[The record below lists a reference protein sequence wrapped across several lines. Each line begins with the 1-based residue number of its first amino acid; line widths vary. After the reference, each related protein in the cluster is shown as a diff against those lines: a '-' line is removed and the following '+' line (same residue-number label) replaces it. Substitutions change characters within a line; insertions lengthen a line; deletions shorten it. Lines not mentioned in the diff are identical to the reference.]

1 MIAKSILLFLA
12 LVVLPQLYFDWRYLW
27 KKVWWKRVLLWLPTV
42 AMLVYTI
49 ILALERDFM
58 PENQN
63 SLFLYLFLLFIWTIP
78 KAGYALCSWLGRCV
92 ALWRKRHINYGN
104 LVGLFL
110 VLFLW
115 VIAFYGIFWG
125 TRQLEVREI
134 EYASSDL
141 PESFDGYR
149 IVQFSDAHVSTL
161 QGLSYLRPYFEKV
174 IQTINELQ
182 GDIVVFTGDLQN
194 TQPQDLYPAMDL
206 LSTIQAKDGVYTVLG
221 NHDYAAYLD
230 CDKVEEVA
238 NLRETCSL
246 EQQLGWTLLK
256 NSHQTIKKGKESIV
270 IAGMEND
277 GEGRFPQ
284 LGDIQKTLKGVGED
298 AFIVMLE
305 HDPTSWQRKILPES
319 RAQLTLSG
327 HTHGGQFKLFG
338 WSPVSL
344 VTHEWLGR
352 YDEGDRTLY
361 VTAGVGAL
369 IPFRFGVPGE
379 IVVITLK
386 RK

>member
-1 MIAKSILLFLA
+1 MIAKSFLLFLA

-27 KKVWWKRVLLWLPTV
+27 KKVWWKRVLLWLPTI

-49 ILALERDFM
+49 ILALERNFM
-58 PENQN
+58 PEYQN

-92 ALWRKRHINYGN
+92 GFWRKRHTNYGN

-115 VIAFYGIFWG
+115 VVAFYGIFWG

-256 NSHQTIKKGKESIV
+256 NSHHTIQKGKESIV

-284 LGDIQKTLKGVGED
+284 LGDIQNTLKGVGED

>member
-1 MIAKSILLFLA
+1 MIAKSFLLFLA

-27 KKVWWKRVLLWLPTV
+27 KKVWWKRVLLWLPTI

-92 ALWRKRHINYGN
+92 GFWRKRHTNYGN

-115 VIAFYGIFWG
+115 VVAFYGIFWG

-174 IQTINELQ
+174 IQTIKDLQ

-256 NSHQTIKKGKESIV
+256 NSHHTIQKGKESIV

-284 LGDIQKTLKGVGED
+284 LGDIQNTLKGVGED

>member
-1 MIAKSILLFLA
+1 MIAKSFLLFLA

-27 KKVWWKRVLLWLPTV
+27 KKVWWKRVLLWLPTI

-92 ALWRKRHINYGN
+92 GFWRKRHTNYGN

-115 VIAFYGIFWG
+115 VVAFYGIFWG

-174 IQTINELQ
+174 IKTINELQ

-256 NSHQTIKKGKESIV
+256 NSHHTIQKGKESIV

-284 LGDIQKTLKGVGED
+284 LGDIQNTLKGVGED

-369 IPFRFGVPGE
+369 IPFRVGVPGE

>member
-1 MIAKSILLFLA
+1 MIAKSFLLFLA

-27 KKVWWKRVLLWLPTV
+27 KKVWWKRVLLWLPTI

-92 ALWRKRHINYGN
+92 GFWRKRHTNYGN

-115 VIAFYGIFWG
+115 VVAFYGIFWG

-256 NSHQTIKKGKESIV
+256 NSHHTIQKGKESIV

-284 LGDIQKTLKGVGED
+284 LGDIQNTLKGVGED